1 LSRPTAPGQRLP
13 AAPPE
18 PEPHHFLYV
27 GDAEPRKNLA
37 ALQAAHA
44 RYRERAQR
52 PLPLVVAGAA
62 GEPVGAERLA
72 ALYAGAA
79 AVVHPALHEGFGLTL
94 AEAMRAGVPV
104 LAGRSPGVVE
114 TAGDAA
120 LYADPRDPEDL
131 ARALERL
138 AADAALRAALSERGR
153 SRAGRLSWA
162 GSARAHISAY
172 TLALG

>member
-1 LSRPTAPGQRLP
+1 MAPGSGCRRWRRSP
-13 AAPPE
+13 NRG
-18 PEPHHFLYV
+18 HFLYV
-27 GDAEPRKNLA
+27 GDDEPRKNLA
-37 ALQAAHA
+37 ALRAAHA
-44 RYRERAQR
+44 RYRERAPR

-62 GEPVGAERLA
+62 GVSVGPERLA

-131 ARALERL
+131 ARGLQRL
-138 AADAALRAALSERGR
+138 AADAALRAALSARGR
-153 SRAGRLSWA
+153 SWAGRLSWA
-162 GSARAHISAY
+162 GSASAHISAY